1 MQRFRAAPGKQTKER
16 ERRCGWRVAKQHP
29 ENAKG
34 VFRGWSE
41 RDAGMR
47 RPPQAEACRR
57 TMKML

>member
-1 MQRFRAAPGKQTKER
+1 MQGFRAAPGKQTKER
-16 ERRCGWRVAKQHP
+16 ERRCGWWVAKQHS

-47 RPPQAEACRR
+47 RPPQAEA
-57 TMKML
+57 